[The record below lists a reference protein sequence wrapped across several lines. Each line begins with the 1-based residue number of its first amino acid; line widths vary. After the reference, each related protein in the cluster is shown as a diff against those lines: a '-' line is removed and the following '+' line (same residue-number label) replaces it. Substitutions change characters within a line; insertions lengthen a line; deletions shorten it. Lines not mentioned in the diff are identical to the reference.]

1 MKRLQ
6 TIGGHGGAGEETG
19 NSEAGESLL
28 KHVRFLLRET
38 CELGRPV
45 LSGAGMRSIV
55 PSGVKVFECSCAW
68 RIGLL
73 P

>member
-1 MKRLQ
+1 M
-6 TIGGHGGAGEETG
+6 
-19 NSEAGESLL
+19 
-28 KHVRFLLRET
+28 RFLLRET

-68 RIGLL
+68 WIGLV